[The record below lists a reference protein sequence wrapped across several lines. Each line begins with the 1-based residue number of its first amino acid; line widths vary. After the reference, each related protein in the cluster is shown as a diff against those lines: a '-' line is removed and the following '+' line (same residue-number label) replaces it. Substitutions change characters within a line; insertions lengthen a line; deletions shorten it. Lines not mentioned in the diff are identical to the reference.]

1 LVRLVEQMMENFSSA
16 FVPLSWAV
24 DVVPQ
29 LRYLPEWLPGMGYK
43 KVARAWYRLNRAVW
57 DTPFS
62 LVQRQMA
69 VGANR
74 PSYVSSLLAKLAD
87 NTDGKLSRRDENM
100 IKETA
105 AILYGG
111 GADTTISTLNSF
123 ILAMLLFPDVQ
134 RKAQKEI
141 DDVIGTGRLPQ
152 FEDHGNLPYVSALV
166 KESLRWFPVLPV
178 ATTHVVDAE
187 LTYEGFQ
194 IPKGAYL
201 VTSIWWLLHDPDVYA
216 EPSSFDPSRFLESR
230 DEPDPAKHAF
240 GYGRRICPGRFLAME
255 SLYITISRFLAVFD
269 ITRAVD
275 DEGRE
280 LEIKVE
286 PTAGLI
292 SHPTPYPFVI
302 KVRSAAHEEL
312 IRSIEI
318 DHPWEA
324 SDAQY
329 LDADELEI

>member
-1 LVRLVEQMMENFSSA
+1 MDNFSSA
-16 FVPLSWAV
+16 LVPLSRAV
-24 DVVPQ
+24 DIVPR
-29 LRYLPEWLPGMGYK
+29 LRYLPDWLPGMGYK
-43 KVARAWYRLNRAVW
+43 KVAQAWYRLNRAVY
-57 DTPFS
+57 DAPFS

-69 VGANR
+69 AGANR
-74 PSYVSSLLAKLAD
+74 PSYVSSLIEKLSD
-87 NTDGKLSRRDENM
+87 DLDGKLSKSDEDM

-141 DDVIGTGRLPQ
+141 DDVVGTGRLPG
-152 FEDHGNLPYVSALV
+152 FEDRENLPYVRALV
-166 KESLRWFPVLPV
+166 KESLRWFPVAPIG
-178 ATTHVVDAE
+178 THAVDAE
-187 LTYEGFQ
+187 FTYEGFR

-201 VTSIWWLLHDPDVYA
+201 VTSIWWLLHDPDVYH
-216 EPSSFDPSRFLESR
+216 EPSSFDPSRFLQPR

-240 GYGRRICPGRFLAME
+240 GWGRRICPGRFLSME

-275 DEGRE
+275 GEGRE
-280 LEIKVE
+280 LEIRVE
-286 PTAGLI
+286 HTAGLI
-292 SHPTPYPFVI
+292 SHPTPYPYAI
-302 KVRSAAHEEL
+302 KARSAAHEEL

-318 DHPWEA
+318 DHPWET

-329 LDADELEI
+329 LDVDTLEV

>member
-1 LVRLVEQMMENFSSA
+1 MDNFSSA

-29 LRYLPEWLPGMGYK
+29 LRYLPGWLPGMGYK
-43 KVARAWYRLNRAVW
+43 KVVRAWYQLNRAVW

-62 LVQRQMA
+62 FVQRQMTA
-69 VGANR
+69 RANR
-74 PSYVSSLLAKLAD
+74 PSYVSSLIEKLAD
-87 NTDGKLSRRDENM
+87 DADGKLSIGDENL

-105 AILYGG
+105 VILYGG

-141 DDVIGTGRLPQ
+141 DDVIGTGRLPG
-152 FEDHGNLPYVSALV
+152 FEDRENLPYVSALV
-166 KESLRWFPVLPV
+166 KESLRWFPVLPIG
-178 ATTHVVDAE
+178 TTHAVDAE
-187 LTYEGFQ
+187 LTYEGLQ

-201 VTSIWWLLHDPDVYA
+201 ITSIWWLLHDPDVYVD
-216 EPSSFDPSRFLESR
+216 PSSFNPSRFLESR

-269 ITRAVD
+269 ISRAVD

-280 LEIKVE
+280 LEINVE
-286 PTAGLI
+286 HTQGLI
-292 SHPTPYPFVI
+292 SHPTPYPYVI
-302 KVRSAAHEEL
+302 KARSAAHEDL
-312 IRSIEI
+312 IRSIEV
-318 DHPWEA
+318 DHPWEE
-324 SDAQY
+324 SDAQH
-329 LDADELEI
+329 LDVDALQI